1 MGRFGGR
8 GGRGGGRGGRGGRG
22 GGGGRGGR
30 GVPFK
35 PGPKLGRAVEDE
47 LAARDEDDD
56 ADDRRSGWD
65 EMGGA
70 PRRKKSVLDRKAM
83 RKRAKEDKAAQRRAW
98 ATRHQKKDDGS
109 GGGGGGDAS
118 GGDAGKRG
126 ASKKRRG
133 GGADEE
139 EDDPRYVKER
149 GGGAKRRR
157 RDDDDD
163 DDDDDARK
171 GRASEKKNPNKPV
184 TLTAEQRMG
193 RSAYE
198 AYKRDE
204 AEQRRLMKKLKGRK
218 GQEDDGMG
226 FFFDSLPG
234 MEILERGDEDR
245 ARKESLSAET
255 KKAAA
260 SFGDKLA
267 KLRRRD
273 AMESDDDD
281 DDDDDDIDGLDDDD
295 DGSDDDD
302 AEPRGRSEKN
312 TAGDGGVVNF
322 DELDD
327 ALEAAFADD
336 SDEDD
341 DDEEDDDDAHDDADE
356 DDDEDDEGEEEE
368 AEEEE
373 AEPKAAPI
381 STPSGKYVPPA
392 QRAAAAAAAARAGG
406 KSESEAKAA
415 AALEDA
421 TRRVRGLMNRM
432 GESNVANIAR
442 EIAGIARDVPRRAV
456 GDACTAEIL
465 KALVDGPRAS
475 EQYAAALAAFVAG
488 VSGELG
494 PELAAR
500 FGRETLKALD
510 IARQA
515 GNARAAS
522 NLCAVFAR
530 LHTCGLYPGRVVY
543 GLLTRL
549 VGTLDEL
556 DAALMLSLLRCAGPR
571 LRSEDPAG
579 MRDFIASLQTRVAEL
594 REKNKEGDDG
604 VRSGDQG
611 DQGGGLTKRARL
623 MLDMVVDLKNN
634 KRVAGAGAGGSGG
647 SEGGDQWGFPA
658 ALAKWLRAS
667 HAVGDAA
674 VALRALTHERLVDE
688 GAWNRG
694 QWWLPDATGTE
705 AWFAARAAQD
715 RSDSAA
721 RNAAASTHDEG
732 AELLAKAK
740 GLRMN
745 TEARR
750 AIFCVIMGAEDFADA
765 LDRLLGLPLADKQ
778 EREIPRVLIEC
789 CLQEKAYNPYYET
802 LATRLCERVKSHRLT
817 LQLCVWDQI
826 REISPTRRNLDGF
839 DRDYTAGG
847 ADSSK
852 PKVSVRRIANLA
864 RFTAGLLVSGALA
877 PTALK
882 VIDFGGGLDSDER
895 ARLHHRLLLQALL
908 SFPVAK
914 RGEVHTVFQGIA
926 RGGSGRASRGE
937 MGALRASL
945 GQALGSVELLEGL
958 PKGDGA
964 VPGTVK
970 YVKKAAR
977 EASNILQGMLA

>member
-8 GGRGGGRGGRGGRG
+8 GGRGGGRGGG
-22 GGGGRGGR
+22 GGR

-70 PRRKKSVLDRKAM
+70 PRRKKSVLDRKTM

-98 ATRHQKKDDGS
+98 ATRHQKKEPGDGS
-109 GGGGGGDAS
+109 GGGGGGEAS
-118 GGDAGKRG
+118 GKRG
-126 ASKKRRG
+126 GSKKRRG
-133 GGADEE
+133 GAADEE
-139 EDDPRYVKER
+139 GDDPRYVRDDRER
-149 GGGAKRRR
+149 GGGGAKRRR
-157 RDDDDD
+157 RDDGDDD
-163 DDDDDARK
+163 DDDEDDDARK
-171 GRASEKKNPNKPV
+171 GRREKKDPNKPV

-218 GQEDDGMG
+218 GQQDDGMG

-234 MEILERGDEDR
+234 VEILEAGDEDR
-245 ARKESLSAET
+245 RKESLSAET

-281 DDDDDDIDGLDDDD
+281 DDGSDDDEDDDD
-295 DGSDDDD
+295 DLDDSDDDD
-302 AEPRGRSEKN
+302 SDDDTAGEENAGRDG

-336 SDEDD
+336 SEDD
-341 DDEEDDDDAHDDADE
+341 DDEEEDDDDAYDDDAYGD
-356 DDDEDDEGEEEE
+356 DDEGEEDEGEE
-368 AEEEE
+368 DD
-373 AEPKAAPI
+373 EPKAAPPS
-381 STPSGKYVPPA
+381 STAPSGKYVPPA
-392 QRAAAAAAAARAGG
+392 QRAAAAAAAARASG

-421 TRRVRGLMNRM
+421 RRRVRGLMNRM
-432 GESNVANIAR
+432 GESNVANVVG
-442 EIAGIARDVPRRAV
+442 EIAGIARDAPRRAV

-494 PELAAR
+494 PELGAR
-500 FGRETLKALD
+500 FGRETLKSLD
-510 IARQA
+510 AARAA

-530 LHTCGLYPGRVVY
+530 LHTCGLYPSGVVY

-549 VGTLDEL
+549 VGALDEL
-556 DAALMLSLLRCAGPR
+556 DAALMLSLLRCAGSR

-579 MRDFIASLQTRVAEL
+579 MRDFVASLQTRVAEL
-594 REKNKEGDDG
+594 REKRKEGDEDG
-604 VRSGDQG
+604 GGDG
-611 DQGGGLTKRARL
+611 DDGGGRGGGLTKRARL

-634 KRVAGAGAGGSGG
+634 KRVVGTGAGGAGG
-647 SEGGDQWGFPA
+647 AEGGDQWGFPA

-688 GAWNRG
+688 GRWNRG

-705 AWFAARAAQD
+705 AWFVARAAQG

-721 RNAAASTHDEG
+721 RNAAASNDEG

-802 LATRLCERVKSHRLT
+802 LATRLCERVRSHRLT

-826 REISPTRRNLDGF
+826 REIAPTRRNLDGF
-839 DRDYTAGG
+839 NRDAAG
-847 ADSSK
+847 ANDK
-852 PKVSVRRIANLA
+852 PKVSVRRVANLA

-908 SFPVAK
+908 SAPATK
-914 RGEVHTVFQGIA
+914 RGEVHVVFQGVA
-926 RGGSGRASRGE
+926 RGGSGRGSGE

-945 GQALGSVELLEGL
+945 GQALSSGELLEGL
-958 PKGDGA
+958 PKGDVA
-964 VPGTVK
+964 TPGTVK

-977 EASNILQGMLA
+977 EALNILQGMLA

>member
-8 GGRGGGRGGRGGRG
+8 GGRGGGR
-22 GGGGRGGR
+22 GGRGGR

-56 ADDRRSGWD
+56 TDDRRSGWD

-70 PRRKKSVLDRKAM
+70 PRRKKSVLDRKTM

-98 ATRHQKKDDGS
+98 ATRHQKKEPGDGS
-109 GGGGGGDAS
+109 GGGGGGEAS
-118 GGDAGKRG
+118 GKRG
-126 ASKKRRG
+126 GSKKRRG
-133 GGADEE
+133 GAADEE
-139 EDDPRYVKER
+139 GDDPRYVRDDRER
-149 GGGAKRRR
+149 GGGGAKRRR
-157 RDDDDD
+157 RDDGDDD
-163 DDDDDARK
+163 EEEDDDARK
-171 GRASEKKNPNKPV
+171 GRREKKDPNKPV

-234 MEILERGDEDR
+234 MEILEAGDEDR
-245 ARKESLSAET
+245 RRESLSAET

-281 DDDDDDIDGLDDDD
+281 DDDDLDDDD
-295 DGSDDDD
+295 DDLDDDT
-302 AEPRGRSEKN
+302 AGEKN
-312 TAGDGGVVNF
+312 AGRDGTAGDGGVVNF

-336 SDEDD
+336 SDDDDDDDDDDEDDDDAYEDD
-341 DDEEDDDDAHDDADE
+341 DDEEDDE
-356 DDDEDDEGEEEE
+356 GEEDEGEEES
-368 AEEEE
+368 
-373 AEPKAAPI
+373 EPKADPTTSSAA
-381 STPSGKYVPPA
+381 PSGKYVPPA
-392 QRAAAAAAAARAGG
+392 QRAAAAAATTRASG

-421 TRRVRGLMNRM
+421 RRRVRGLMNRM
-432 GESNVANIAR
+432 GESNVANIAG

-500 FGRETLKALD
+500 FGRETLKSLD
-510 IARQA
+510 AARTA

-530 LHTCGLYPGRVVY
+530 LHTCGLYPSRVVY
-543 GLLTRL
+543 GLLTKL
-549 VGTLDEL
+549 VSALDEL

-594 REKNKEGDDG
+594 REKSKEGDEDG
-604 VRSGDQG
+604 DGR
-611 DQGGGLTKRARL
+611 GGGLTKRARL

-634 KRVAGAGAGGSGG
+634 KRVVGAGAGGAGG
-647 SEGGDQWGFPA
+647 AEGGDQWGFPA

-688 GAWNRG
+688 GRWNVG

-705 AWFAARAAQD
+705 AWFAARAAQE

-721 RNAAASTHDEG
+721 KNAAATNDEG

-802 LATRLCERVKSHRLT
+802 LATRLCERVRSHRLT

-826 REISPTRRNLDGF
+826 REIAPTRRNLDGF
-839 DRDYTAGG
+839 NRDAAG
-847 ADSSK
+847 ANDK

-877 PTALK
+877 PTAIK

-895 ARLHHRLLLQALL
+895 ARLHHRLLLQAIL
-908 SFPVAK
+908 SAPANK
-914 RGEVHTVFQGIA
+914 RGEVHVVFQGVA
-926 RGGSGRASRGE
+926 RGGSGRGSGE

-945 GQALGSVELLEGL
+945 GQALSSGELLEGL
-958 PKGDGA
+958 PKGDVA
-964 VPGTVK
+964 TPGTVK

-977 EASNILQGMLA
+977 EALNILQGMLA